1 MVLRRTSTLS
11 ARVQL
16 PSRSMSFLSLDML
29 RMMLLTLEV
38 LTSSQ
43 IDMTSSPVL
52 SHSYLDSMLTTDS
65 CNIVVDST
73 VKSSSLTIPR

>member
-1 MVLRRTSTLS
+1 
-11 ARVQL
+11 
-16 PSRSMSFLSLDML
+16 ML

-52 SHSYLDSMLTTDS
+52 SHSYLDSVLTTDS

-73 VKSSSLTIPR
+73 VKSSSLTIPW